1 MKAKNEKTIENAF
14 RRFAESEYRAL
25 IGGMKALLD
34 AAVVYALR
42 RHEERYLHSHLV
54 TGDSYGWA
62 IGRQGQCVAIKV
74 TAWDDLPTTA
84 EGIEKKLRAMVENQ
98 SSNKNR
104 YIGVVMA
111 GMKPA
116 EYYNIEFEE
125 EILDETII
133 MVSSDFDRYFHE
145 IPTEDI
151 FDKHYN

>member
-14 RRFAESEYRAL
+14 RRFVESEYRAL

-34 AAVVYALR
+34 AAVVFALR
-42 RHEERYLHSHLV
+42 RHEERYLHSHLE

-74 TAWDDLPTTA
+74 TAWTDLPNTE
-84 EGIEKKLRAMVENQ
+84 EGIEAKLRSMVESL
-98 SSNKNR
+98 SSNKNK

-125 EILDETII
+125 EILDETML
-133 MVSSDFDRYFHE
+133 MVEGDFDRYFHE
-145 IPTEDI
+145 YLTEEI
-151 FDKHYN
+151 FDTHFN